1 MPLLVGNLLLPT
13 KTFKKSRSFLKN
25 LLPYKQNLSKT
36 TRILLY
42 SSSIW
47 YLGEGM
53 LGPILGVLTQKI
65 GGNVLEISWIWA
77 TYLIATGIF
86 TAFVGKLSDDKFSK
100 EKLLVAGYALNAL
113 FTFGYLFASSTS
125 RLLCIQVGLGIASAL
140 ATPTWDA
147 LYAKHNA
154 RTNAGYL
161 WGLAAGQTQL
171 TTGFAMII
179 GGLIINYF
187 SFNVLF
193 ITMGIIQ
200 IFATLFQAQILSK
213 RHKYCD

>member
-1 MPLLVGNLLLPT
+1 MFPLINNVLLQYKRVNKRTRSLLLKDILPDY
-13 KTFKKSRSFLKN
+13 KKLN
-25 LLPYKQNLSKT
+25 KT

-42 SSSIW
+42 GSSIW

-53 LGPILGVLTQKI
+53 LGPILGVLTEKI

-77 TYLIATGIF
+77 TYLIATGVF
-86 TAFVGKLSDDKFSK
+86 TAFVGKLSDNKFSK
-100 EKLLVAGYALNAL
+100 EKLLVAGYALNTL
-113 FTFGYLFASSTS
+113 FTFGYLFASSTLH
-125 RLLCIQVGLGIASAL
+125 LLCVQVGLGIAAAL

-147 LYAKHNA
+147 LYAKQN
-154 RTNAGYL
+154 TQKNAGYI

-171 TTGFAMII
+171 ITGFAMII

-193 ITMGIIQ
+193 ITMGVIQ
-200 IFATLFQAQILSK
+200 IFATLYQAQILQE
-213 RHKYCD
+213 HL